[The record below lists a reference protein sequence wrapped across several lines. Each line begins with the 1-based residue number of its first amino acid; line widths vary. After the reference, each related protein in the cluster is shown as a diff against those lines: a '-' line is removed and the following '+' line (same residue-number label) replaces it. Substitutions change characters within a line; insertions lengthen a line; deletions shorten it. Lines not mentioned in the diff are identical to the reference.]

1 MRTKIASMKYLLYF
15 IAAVMMFG
23 SSGIVASTLPLSA
36 FEVCLMRLIIGALF
50 MGLIFVVTRQ
60 QLPRHIGRRQ
70 YLFVALSGACLGL
83 AMMTIFAAYRLLGV
97 GLGAVLAATAP
108 VITMALSPLLFKE
121 HLRLP
126 VVVGFAIVVGGLLLL
141 NASALEGTLSV
152 PGILMGLAAAAGTAG
167 MVIFNKLARDITG
180 IPCTTIQLATAV
192 AVALAVAAAGEGFA
206 FIGRIPLSSWP
217 TVIAL
222 GAVFTALAYFLYYR
236 AIDQLPMQTV
246 SVCAYAEPLTAVV
259 LGALVLGEV
268 MTPVQ
273 LAGACCIIGGA
284 LLGEARVKM
293 PAAQRRRMRRAY
305 VRLVRAPSAASCTTR
320 PRTCP
325 AIPPAL
331 SDKSRCALPCGRR
344 DRPDAPARAGY
355 RRRSRS
361 ADRPAFGC
369 CHSWR
374 PCATARA
381 GYGSRTR
388 FRRAPA

>member
-60 QLPRHIGRRQ
+60 QLPRHIGCRQ

-83 AMMTIFAAYRLLGV
+83 AMMTIFTAYRLLGV

-152 PGILMGLAAAAGTAG
+152 PGILMGLAAAASTAG

-180 IPCTTIQLATAV
+180 IPRATAV

-284 LLGEARVKM
+284 LLGEARVKL

-305 VRLVRAPSAASCTTR
+305 VRLVRAQRRVLHHAA
-320 PRTCP
+320 
-325 AIPPAL
+325 
-331 SDKSRCALPCGRR
+331 
-344 DRPDAPARAGY
+344 
-355 RRRSRS
+355 
-361 ADRPAFGC
+361 
-369 CHSWR
+369 
-374 PCATARA
+374 
-381 GYGSRTR
+381 
-388 FRRAPA
+388 

>member
-1 MRTKIASMKYLLYF
+1 MRTKIASMKYLLCF

-36 FEVCLMRLIIGALF
+36 FEVCLMRLIIGALS

-60 QLPRHIGRRQ
+60 RLPRHVGRRQ

-121 HLRLP
+121 RLRIP
-126 VVVGFAIVVGGLLLL
+126 VMVGFAIVVGGLLLL

-152 PGILMGLAAAAGTAG
+152 PGILMGLAAAASTAG

-192 AVALAVAAAGEGFA
+192 AVALAVATAGEGFA
-206 FIGRIPLSSWP
+206 FIGRIPSSSWP

-284 LLGEARVKM
+284 LLGEVHVKVPAR
-293 PAAQRRRMRRAY
+293 QRRQMRRAY
-305 VRLVRAPSAASCTTR
+305 VRCLRVVRHHVPQRHAA
-320 PRTCP
+320 
-325 AIPPAL
+325 
-331 SDKSRCALPCGRR
+331 
-344 DRPDAPARAGY
+344 
-355 RRRSRS
+355 
-361 ADRPAFGC
+361 
-369 CHSWR
+369 
-374 PCATARA
+374 
-381 GYGSRTR
+381 
-388 FRRAPA
+388 

>member
-1 MRTKIASMKYLLYF
+1 MRTKIASMKYLLCF

-83 AMMTIFAAYRLLGV
+83 AMMTIFTAYRLLGV

-152 PGILMGLAAAAGTAG
+152 PGILMGLAAAASTAG

-180 IPCTTIQLATAV
+180 IPTIQLATAM
-192 AVALAVAAAGEGFA
+192 AVGLAVAAAGEGFA

-284 LLGEARVKM
+284 LLGEARVKL

-305 VRLVRAPSAASCTTR
+305 VRLVRAQRRVLHHAA
-320 PRTCP
+320 
-325 AIPPAL
+325 
-331 SDKSRCALPCGRR
+331 
-344 DRPDAPARAGY
+344 
-355 RRRSRS
+355 
-361 ADRPAFGC
+361 
-369 CHSWR
+369 
-374 PCATARA
+374 
-381 GYGSRTR
+381 
-388 FRRAPA
+388 

>member
-1 MRTKIASMKYLLYF
+1 MRTKIASMRYLLCF

-36 FEVCLMRLIIGALF
+36 FEVCLMRLIIGALS

-60 QLPRHIGRRQ
+60 RLPRHVGRRQ

-121 HLRLP
+121 RLRIP
-126 VVVGFAIVVGGLLLL
+126 VMVGFAIVVGGLLLL

-152 PGILMGLAAAAGTAG
+152 PGILMGLAAAASTAG

-206 FIGRIPLSSWP
+206 FIGRIPSSSWP

-222 GAVFTALAYFLYYR
+222 GAVIRGSTSHYDYVCSEVSKGLAQASLSSGVPVLFGVLTTDTIEQAIER
-236 AIDQLPMQTV
+236 AGTK
-246 SVCAYAEPLTAVV
+246 
-259 LGALVLGEV
+259 
-268 MTPVQ
+268 
-273 LAGACCIIGGA
+273 AGNKGYDC
-284 LLGEARVKM
+284 
-293 PAAQRRRMRRAY
+293 
-305 VRLVRAPSAASCTTR
+305 
-320 PRTCP
+320 
-325 AIPPAL
+325 AL
-331 SDKSRCALPCGRR
+331 SAVEMVNLIREVEA
-344 DRPDAPARAGY
+344 
-355 RRRSRS
+355 
-361 ADRPAFGC
+361 
-369 CHSWR
+369 
-374 PCATARA
+374 
-381 GYGSRTR
+381 
-388 FRRAPA
+388 

>member
-1 MRTKIASMKYLLYF
+1 MRTKIASMKYLLCF

-36 FEVCLMRLIIGALF
+36 FEVCLMRLIIGALS

-60 QLPRHIGRRQ
+60 RLPRHVGRRQ

-121 HLRLP
+121 RLRIP
-126 VVVGFAIVVGGLLLL
+126 VMVGFAIVVGGLLLL

-152 PGILMGLAAAAGTAG
+152 PGILMGLAAAASTAG

-206 FIGRIPLSSWP
+206 FIGRIPSSSWP

-222 GAVFTALAYFLYYR
+222 GAVIRGSTSHYDYVCSEVSKGLAQASLSSGVPVLFGVLTTDTIEQ
-236 AIDQLPMQTV
+236 AI
-246 SVCAYAEPLTAVV
+246 E
-259 LGALVLGEV
+259 
-268 MTPVQ
+268 
-273 LAGACCIIGGA
+273 
-284 LLGEARVKM
+284 
-293 PAAQRRRMRRAY
+293 
-305 VRLVRAPSAASCTTR
+305 
-320 PRTCP
+320 
-325 AIPPAL
+325 
-331 SDKSRCALPCGRR
+331 
-344 DRPDAPARAGY
+344 RAGTK
-355 RRRSRS
+355 
-361 ADRPAFGC
+361 AGNKGAE
-369 CHSWR
+369 
-374 PCATARA
+374 CAQGAIEMVNLI
-381 GYGSRTR
+381 RTLER
-388 FRRAPA
+388 

>member
-1 MRTKIASMKYLLYF
+1 MRTKIASMKYLLCF

-36 FEVCLMRLIIGALF
+36 FEVCLMRLIIGALS

-60 QLPRHIGRRQ
+60 RLPRHVGRRQ

-121 HLRLP
+121 RLRIP
-126 VVVGFAIVVGGLLLL
+126 VMVGFAIVVGGLLLL

-152 PGILMGLAAAAGTAG
+152 PGILMGLAAAASTAG

-180 IPCTTIQLATAV
+180 VPCTTIQ
-192 AVALAVAAAGEGFA
+192 LAVAAAGEGFA
-206 FIGRIPLSSWP
+206 FIGRIPSSSWP

-284 LLGEARVKM
+284 LLGEARVKL

-305 VRLVRAPSAASCTTR
+305 VRLVRAQRRVLHHAA
-320 PRTCP
+320 
-325 AIPPAL
+325 
-331 SDKSRCALPCGRR
+331 
-344 DRPDAPARAGY
+344 
-355 RRRSRS
+355 
-361 ADRPAFGC
+361 
-369 CHSWR
+369 
-374 PCATARA
+374 
-381 GYGSRTR
+381 
-388 FRRAPA
+388 

>member
-50 MGLIFVVTRQ
+50 MGLIFVVPRQ

-192 AVALAVAAAGEGFA
+192 AVALAAAGEGFA

-305 VRLVRAPSAASCTTR
+305 VRLVRAQRRVLHHAA
-320 PRTCP
+320 
-325 AIPPAL
+325 
-331 SDKSRCALPCGRR
+331 
-344 DRPDAPARAGY
+344 
-355 RRRSRS
+355 
-361 ADRPAFGC
+361 
-369 CHSWR
+369 
-374 PCATARA
+374 
-381 GYGSRTR
+381 
-388 FRRAPA
+388 

>member
-1 MRTKIASMKYLLYF
+1 MLASTAPLSSLLRASLPHVMRISHVNYEIVSLFRGFVKRHNAAASKGRRRRAEPASPAPCTEKERLAMRTKIASMKYLLCF

-152 PGILMGLAAAAGTAG
+152 PGILMGLAAAASTAG

-284 LLGEARVKM
+284 LLGEARVKL

-305 VRLVRAPSAASCTTR
+305 VRLVRAQRRVLHHAA
-320 PRTCP
+320 
-325 AIPPAL
+325 
-331 SDKSRCALPCGRR
+331 
-344 DRPDAPARAGY
+344 
-355 RRRSRS
+355 
-361 ADRPAFGC
+361 
-369 CHSWR
+369 
-374 PCATARA
+374 
-381 GYGSRTR
+381 
-388 FRRAPA
+388 

>member
-1 MRTKIASMKYLLYF
+1 MRTKIASMKYLLCF

-36 FEVCLMRLIIGALF
+36 FEVCLMRLIIGALS

-60 QLPRHIGRRQ
+60 RLPRHVGRRQ

-121 HLRLP
+121 RLRIP
-126 VVVGFAIVVGGLLLL
+126 VMVGFAIVVGGLLLL

-152 PGILMGLAAAAGTAG
+152 PGILMGLAAAASTAG

-206 FIGRIPLSSWP
+206 FIGRIPSSSWP

-284 LLGEARVKM
+284 LLGEARVKL
-293 PAAQRRRMRRAY
+293 PGPPSDAGCAASTCASC
-305 VRLVRAPSAASCTTR
+305 APSVASCTTR
-320 PRTCP
+320 PRPHP
-325 AIPPAL
+325 ASPSLAGQAFQLLSIDPWTHPPKTPLAPLLDERKTRATSYL
-331 SDKSRCALPCGRR
+331 SSIER
-344 DRPDAPARAGY
+344 
-355 RRRSRS
+355 
-361 ADRPAFGC
+361 
-369 CHSWR
+369 
-374 PCATARA
+374 
-381 GYGSRTR
+381 
-388 FRRAPA
+388 

>member
-15 IAAVMMFG
+15 IAAIMMFG

-305 VRLVRAPSAASCTTR
+305 VRLVRAQRRVLHHAA
-320 PRTCP
+320 
-325 AIPPAL
+325 
-331 SDKSRCALPCGRR
+331 
-344 DRPDAPARAGY
+344 
-355 RRRSRS
+355 
-361 ADRPAFGC
+361 
-369 CHSWR
+369 
-374 PCATARA
+374 
-381 GYGSRTR
+381 
-388 FRRAPA
+388 

>member
-1 MRTKIASMKYLLYF
+1 MRTKIASMKYLLCF

-60 QLPRHIGRRQ
+60 QLPRHVGRRQ
-70 YLFVALSGACLGL
+70 YLFVVSGACLGL

-121 HLRLP
+121 RLRLP

-152 PGILMGLAAAAGTAG
+152 PGILMGLAAAASTAG

-192 AVALAVAAAGEGFA
+192 AVGLAVAAAGEGFA

-217 TVIAL
+217 TVIVL

-284 LLGEARVKM
+284 LLGEARVKL

-305 VRLVRAPSAASCTTR
+305 VRLVRAQRRVLHHAA
-320 PRTCP
+320 
-325 AIPPAL
+325 
-331 SDKSRCALPCGRR
+331 
-344 DRPDAPARAGY
+344 
-355 RRRSRS
+355 
-361 ADRPAFGC
+361 
-369 CHSWR
+369 
-374 PCATARA
+374 
-381 GYGSRTR
+381 
-388 FRRAPA
+388 

>member
-1 MRTKIASMKYLLYF
+1 MRTKIASMKYLLCF

-36 FEVCLMRLIIGALF
+36 FEVCLMRLIIGALS

-60 QLPRHIGRRQ
+60 RLPRHVGRRQ

-83 AMMTIFAAYRLLGV
+83 AMMTIFTAYRLLGV

-121 HLRLP
+121 RLRFRDGRIRHRGRRPAFAECVRSGGHAVGSRHPHGTRRGRQHRWHGHLQQARPRHHRRPLHHHPTRHGGGGGPRRGRGWRGLRLHRP
-126 VVVGFAIVVGGLLLL
+126 Y
-141 NASALEGTLSV
+141 SLEL
-152 PGILMGLAAAAGTAG
+152 
-167 MVIFNKLARDITG
+167 
-180 IPCTTIQLATAV
+180 
-192 AVALAVAAAGEGFA
+192 
-206 FIGRIPLSSWP
+206 WP

-284 LLGEARVKM
+284 LLGEARVKL

-305 VRLVRAPSAASCTTR
+305 VRLVRAQRRVLHHAA
-320 PRTCP
+320 
-325 AIPPAL
+325 
-331 SDKSRCALPCGRR
+331 
-344 DRPDAPARAGY
+344 
-355 RRRSRS
+355 
-361 ADRPAFGC
+361 
-369 CHSWR
+369 
-374 PCATARA
+374 
-381 GYGSRTR
+381 
-388 FRRAPA
+388 

>member
-1 MRTKIASMKYLLYF
+1 MRTKIASMKYLLCF

-83 AMMTIFAAYRLLGV
+83 AMMTIFTAYRLLGV

-121 HLRLP
+121 RLRLP

-152 PGILMGLAAAAGTAG
+152 PGILMGLAAAASTAG
-167 MVIFNKLARDITG
+167 MVIFNKLARDIT
-180 IPCTTIQLATAV
+180 
-192 AVALAVAAAGEGFA
+192 
-206 FIGRIPLSSWP
+206 
-217 TVIAL
+217 
-222 GAVFTALAYFLYYR
+222 
-236 AIDQLPMQTV
+236 MQTV

-284 LLGEARVKM
+284 LLGEARVKL

-305 VRLVRAPSAASCTTR
+305 VRLVRAQRRVLHHAA
-320 PRTCP
+320 
-325 AIPPAL
+325 
-331 SDKSRCALPCGRR
+331 
-344 DRPDAPARAGY
+344 
-355 RRRSRS
+355 
-361 ADRPAFGC
+361 
-369 CHSWR
+369 
-374 PCATARA
+374 
-381 GYGSRTR
+381 
-388 FRRAPA
+388 